1 MSLPHKAYD
10 YLIVGSSL
18 YGSTFAHFAHKQ
30 GKRCLEWRHLHIPLF
45 LEKVY
50 YDDIKIRLVALII
63 AKTAVFLDQTVYNYL
78 LDRLLKDGFTGGEMG
93 LRHEDRTLNA
103 S

>member
-1 MSLPHKAYD
+1 MPGHR
-10 YLIVGSSL
+10 
-18 YGSTFAHFAHKQ
+18 Q
-30 GKRCLEWRHLHIPLF
+30 REWRHLHIPLF

-78 LDRLLKDGFTGGEMG
+78 LDRLLKDGITGGEMG
-93 LRHEDRTLNA
+93 LRHEDWTLNA